1 MNLFI
6 LQAVKTRYF
15 QGFAELFEPVRKG

>member
-6 LQAVKTRYF
+6 FQVVKMQYF
-15 QGFAELFEPVRKG
+15 QGFAELFEPVRMG